1 MLPFAKE
8 WEHALGPMMNR
19 REPSVWITFA
29 ILAFIAALVAHDGS
43 TVLSPGIKAFLIGLG
58 VLRAIHTMVPS
69 NAQSFQSEAAPP
81 ASVPYLQKLR
91 GEGLSRSHFFFG
103 VANTAFTPYLL
114 GGFPQYFWIWTTIKS
129 IFLIGYVFMLRIPKK
144 QCFYMLDLCW
154 WGAAGSCAFCLSSYL
169 YDISPADQRTYFRLV
184 FVICN
189 GPLAWSVPMLHCSL
203 VFHHIF
209 HTANLFIH
217 ISPALL
223 TLAMHWN
230 HGLLEAAFPGK
241 FSTSPDP
248 ELSFGEMWSM
258 GMVLYFCWWVPYSIW
273 LLVHG
278 LGLPKRGYRTV

>member
-1 MLPFAKE
+1 
-8 WEHALGPMMNR
+8 
-19 REPSVWITFA
+19 
-29 ILAFIAALVAHDGS
+29 
-43 TVLSPGIKAFLIGLG
+43 
-58 VLRAIHTMVPS
+58 
-69 NAQSFQSEAAPP
+69 
-81 ASVPYLQKLR
+81 
-91 GEGLSRSHFFFG
+91 
-103 VANTAFTPYLL
+103 
-114 GGFPQYFWIWTTIKS
+114 
-129 IFLIGYVFMLRIPKK
+129 
-144 QCFYMLDLCW
+144 
-154 WGAAGSCAFCLSSYL
+154 
-169 YDISPADQRTYFRLV
+169 
-184 FVICN
+184 
-189 GPLAWSVPMLHCSL
+189 MLHCSL